1 MCSVLKLFN
10 LHSNL
15 GKYIYHYHFVDKNLD
30 KIKSQMSDSRLHI
43 YIYIFPPC
51 GFKRRTRPALSS
63 RSSQFHWR
71 PREESNNHDTACDV
85 LYRHTHRE
93 APSGPSNSQGE
104 RTIELVIKG

>member
-43 YIYIFPPC
+43 YIYIF
-51 GFKRRTRPALSS
+51 SHHVVS
-63 RSSQFHWR
+63 R
-71 PREESNNHDTACDV
+71 DV
-85 LYRHTHRE
+85 QDQLYLRGAHSFIGD
-93 APSGPSNSQGE
+93 PGKS
-104 RTIELVIKG
+104 RTIMIQLVTCYTDIHTEKHQMGRLTPKGSAR